1 MGSYGKVTL
10 KGMVG
15 RHMGSGKTIDLPTF
29 IVLLDGRQVA
39 IKEKK
44 FASAIQWTSRLPEDV
59 CNYIRDEVNELLGD
73 SSVSGTLVGNWDHE
87 LGEPDVQKEQ
97 EALDEFFN

>member
-15 RHMGSGKTIDLPTF
+15 KHIGNGKIIDLPTF

-44 FASAIQWTSRLPEDV
+44 FASAIQWTSRLQDDV
-59 CNYIRDEVNELLGD
+59 CNYITAEVNELLGD
-73 SSVSGTLVGNWDHE
+73 SSVSGTLVGNWDNE
-87 LGEPDVQKEQ
+87 LEETDNQVSEEK
-97 EALDEFFN
+97 LDEFFN